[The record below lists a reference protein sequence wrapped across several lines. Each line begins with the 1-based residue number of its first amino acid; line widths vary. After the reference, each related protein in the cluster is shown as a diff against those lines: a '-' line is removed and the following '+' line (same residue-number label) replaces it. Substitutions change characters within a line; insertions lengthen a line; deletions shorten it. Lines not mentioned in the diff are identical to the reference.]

1 MAIKLSSGKL
11 NQIAS
16 SLLLVPFHPVLNFL
30 HCPGHLGQQLS
41 TRRGDHDVI
50 LNSDLDN
57 HIAVSH
63 RLGCAVEQDML
74 YSWNIVLYTLSPWK
88 LEIELKPL
96 QDRTEPLTPPN
107 PLNLCKTSL
116 LKKQACLGSARA

>member
-1 MAIKLSSGKL
+1 MQQVPMAIKLSSGKL

-41 TRRGDHDVI
+41 TRGGDHNVI

-74 YSWNIVLYTLSPWK
+74 YRMCLAAGILYY
-88 LEIELKPL
+88 
-96 QDRTEPLTPPN
+96 TPCHHGN
-107 PLNLCKTSL
+107 
-116 LKKQACLGSARA
+116 